1 MDSVT
6 QGIRE
11 RGADPPARE
20 WSWQPGRE
28 MIKSRRTAERA
39 LGRAWPLTPSA
50 ILSMC
55 SDFQELGCT
64 VLCFSLSLCFPF
76 PSVLF
81 NYYVLAFSGLI
92 AQCLSWGGCS
102 LIGRFLRFFFSKR

>member
-1 MDSVT
+1 MDSVA

-39 LGRAWPLTPSA
+39 LGPGLALNPFCHPKH
-50 ILSMC
+50 
-55 SDFQELGCT
+55 
-64 VLCFSLSLCFPF
+64 VLRLPGVGLHCFVLLPLSLLPI
-76 PSVLF
+76 SL
-81 NYYVLAFSGLI
+81 
-92 AQCLSWGGCS
+92 CS
-102 LIGRFLRFFFSKR
+102 L